1 MKVGGVGRTVR
12 LLRYAALED
21 EVSAAF
27 DAAASDESAVA
38 DFTAVVAEFGRMT
51 SSDDPKDGAK
61 YAARAS
67 GARVRDGSKTAA
79 KLETRMRRRA
89 ERMALDVARHQEL
102 LDNRELRQARSL
114 TRRWFVLGRAL
125 DAAMSDDPEN
135 AAALRAAIEGYI
147 TRPDELALLGW
158 AREPDIPQS

>member
-1 MKVGGVGRTVR
+1 
-12 LLRYAALED
+12 
-21 EVSAAF
+21 
-27 DAAASDESAVA
+27 
-38 DFTAVVAEFGRMT
+38 MT

-61 YAARAS
+61 CAARAS